1 MKKQKRRELDLET
14 ISKFC
19 GLTIKDLDMEKRIIN
34 IDHQLQRD
42 SKMEYHVHSTKTNA
56 GTRKIPMTQEVYEM
70 FQTILEDR
78 EPPAREIM
86 VDGYAGFLFTDKKC
100 MPLVAM
106 HWEHRFN
113 SMVHRYNEIYR
124 VQIPN
129 ITPHGRVIIRTS

>member
-42 SKMEYHVHSTKTNA
+42 FKMEYHVHSTKTNA

-86 VDGYAGFLFTDKKC
+86 VDDMLPSYRTMKYKSPIWGYF
-100 MPLVAM
+100 
-106 HWEHRFN
+106 H
-113 SMVHRYNEIYR
+113 
-124 VQIPN
+124 VQKE
-129 ITPHGRVIIRTS
+129 